1 LDALEVRFLGWSSEN
16 DQDIAIE
23 FRFPAIIVDSLL
35 VEKITQNIEMMFWE
49 QQHSSATITI
59 NEINIQLIYHS

>member
-1 LDALEVRFLGWSSEN
+1 MDVLEVSFLGWSYDN

-35 VEKITQNIEMMFWE
+35 VEKINHNSQVMFWE